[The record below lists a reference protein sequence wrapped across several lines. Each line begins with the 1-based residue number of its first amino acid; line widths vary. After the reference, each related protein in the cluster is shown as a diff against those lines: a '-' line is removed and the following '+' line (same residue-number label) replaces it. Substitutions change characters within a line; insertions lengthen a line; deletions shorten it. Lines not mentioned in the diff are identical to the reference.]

1 MTATDTDTDT
11 DAGGDEA
18 ASTAAN
24 GNADADAD
32 ANANANANAEIEA
45 GVEAVLFDL
54 DDTLVAY
61 DQDRTDLLA
70 TAFEAEGVEPF
81 FTPAEYLDRADE
93 FVGDDA
99 DGETGSFRER
109 CFAALAREHGRD
121 PALGRRLA
129 RAYVESRDFSAVSL
143 LLGAREAVTAL
154 AADHALGMIT
164 NGPRAHQRQKLEA
177 VDLHDAFE
185 TEVYAGYDT
194 PAKPASEPFERA
206 LAELGVRPDQAVY
219 VGNSHATDVAGA
231 RAAGVHAVWTP
242 ADADAEADADSDPA
256 PVFACATL
264 AELVPPPW

>member
-1 MTATDTDTDT
+1 MTATNTDTDTET
-11 DAGGDEA
+11 GGDEA

-24 GNADADAD
+24 GNVD
-32 ANANANANAEIEA
+32 ANANAEIEA
-45 GVEAVLFDL
+45 GIEAVLFDL

-70 TAFEAEGVEPF
+70 AAFEAEGVEPF

-109 CFAALAREHGRD
+109 CFASLARKHGRD

-143 LLGAREAVTAL
+143 LPGAREAVTAL

-177 VDLHDAFE
+177 VGLHDAFE

-242 ADADAEADADSDPA
+242 ADADAEADADPDPA
-256 PVFACATL
+256 PALACATL